1 MKKLTLCLSLML
13 INTFTPVESEIDVPQ
28 PADLGLVKE
37 KLLLDAIEAAQGSVR
52 NAPDDANVWGHLGDV
67 YLSHGWEIP
76 AIPCYRQASQLAP
89 NEFRWYYLL
98 GRLNKQH
105 YPKESVEYLTRALA
119 LDPKYVPAHLY
130 LASALRILGRL
141 DEARHHLER
150 AKQLQ
155 PDNPFSELWLGE
167 IALSRQQIE
176 AARTH
181 LESALRLNPGQSEAH
196 ALMAQIAITAG
207 DTQAAQQHAQAARQ
221 PSQYGELADPAWWE
235 VLQAGVTAPLY
246 AERGRHYMS
255 RGDYAHAVAEFA
267 PLITDT
273 QKDIKVWFDY
283 GISLMHTR
291 QHTEALAVFE
301 RTQWLLH
308 NDAEI
313 QKERST
319 EEIAYL
325 KAQAYNYMGQ
335 IYYEIG
341 QTDAAVLAC
350 QKTLQFGEL
359 LIRGGENGKPQGQL
373 GISAYGT
380 FFSNVHAN
388 LAMVYENTNQLEA
401 AIGHYQ
407 KALELQPVKLSLHS
421 NLAGVYW
428 KKRRYVEAEPH
439 YKQVIAHEARD
450 VQAIYRLGLI
460 FVMKNHYLEAI
471 SHFKKV
477 IEIDGTHVRAYGALG
492 VAYQKIGHIS
502 EAIGTFEKVLEL
514 EPGNKVALDL
524 LQQLHESK

>member
-1 MKKLTLCLSLML
+1 MKKLTLCLSLIL
-13 INTFTPVESEIDVPQ
+13 INTLTPVESEIDVPE
-28 PADLGLVKE
+28 PADLGLVEE
-37 KLLLDAIEAAQGSVR
+37 KLLLDAIEAAQSAVR
-52 NAPDDANVWGHLGDV
+52 NVPKDAKVWGHLGDV

-89 NEFRWYYLL
+89 NEFRWHYLL
-98 GRLNKQH
+98 GRLKKQH
-105 YPKESVEYLTRALA
+105 HPKESVEHLTRALA

-130 LASALRILGRL
+130 LASVLRILGRL

-167 IALSRQQIE
+167 IALSRRQIE
-176 AARTH
+176 DARTH
-181 LESALRLNPGQSEAH
+181 LERALRLNPGQSEAH
-196 ALMAQIAITAG
+196 ALMAQITITAG
-207 DTQAAQQHAQAARQ
+207 NTQAAQQHAQAARQ
-221 PSQYGELADPAWWE
+221 PSQYGELEDPAWWE

-255 RGDYAHAVAEFA
+255 RGYYARAVAEFE

-283 GISLMHTR
+283 GISLMHTG

-313 QKERST
+313 QKERSAD
-319 EEIAYL
+319 ELAYL

-341 QTDAAVLAC
+341 QTDAAILAC
-350 QKTLQFGEL
+350 QQTLQFGEF
-359 LIRGGENGKPQGQL
+359 LIKEKEGNTPQGQL
-373 GISAYGT
+373 GISDYGT

-388 LAMVYENTNQLEA
+388 LAMVYEHTNQLEA
-401 AIGHYQ
+401 AIRHYQ
-407 KALELQPVKLSLHS
+407 KALELQPVKLSVHR

-439 YKQVIAHEARD
+439 YKQIIAHETGD

-460 FVMKNHYLEAI
+460 LVMKNHYPEAI

-514 EPGNKVALDL
+514 EPGNKVALDML
-524 LQQLHESK
+524 KELHESK